1 MIKRDYYEILSISRD
16 CQEEGIKSAYRKQA
30 LKYHPDRNQGD
41 KEAEEKFKEAAEAYE
56 VLRDSE
62 KRKIYDRF
70 GHEGLTGSGFKGFSG
85 SDDIFSNFSDIFEGV
100 FGFGG
105 GGGRSRS
112 RQGNSLRYDV
122 ELTLEKAFEGVEEE
136 ITFHRLDPCKTCEGS
151 GAKPGTVPQTCSTCQ
166 GRGQVIR
173 SQGFFQISSPCPA
186 CHGQGEIITDPC
198 PDCRGGG
205 KTRIEK
211 TINVKIPPGVENGSQ
226 MRIRGEGEAG
236 EHGGPSGDLFVVIHL
251 KEHDFFRRDGENLAC
266 QIPVSFV
273 QAALGANVPIPVLG
287 DEKEYDFEIPAGTQ
301 PGQVIRVQGMGMP
314 GLRGMRR
321 RGDLYVE
328 IIVKIPEKLN
338 QRQTEI
344 LREFADTENLP
355 TASKK
360 KGKGFWKKITD
371 NT

>member
-16 CQEEGIKSAYRKQA
+16 CQEEEIKRAYRKQA

-85 SDDIFSNFSDIFEGV
+85 FDDIFSNFSDIFEGV

-136 ITFHRLDPCKTCEGS
+136 ITFHRLDPCETCGGS
-151 GAKPGTVPQTCSTCQ
+151 GAKPGTDPQTCSTCQ

-186 CHGQGEIITDPC
+186 CHGQGEIIMDPC

-211 TINVKIPPGVENGSQ
+211 TISVKIPPGVENGSQ

-236 EHGGPSGDLFVVIHL
+236 EHGGPSGDLFVVIHV
-251 KEHDFFRRDGENLAC
+251 KEHNFFRRDGENLAC

-273 QAALGANVPIPVLG
+273 QAALGANLPIPVLG
-287 DEKEYDFEIPAGTQ
+287 DEKEYDLEIPMGTQ
-301 PGQVIRVQGMGMP
+301 PGHVIRVQGMGMP

-328 IIVKIPEKLN
+328 IIVKIPEKLS

-344 LREFADTENLP
+344 LTGICRD
-355 TASKK
+355 
-360 KGKGFWKKITD
+360 GKSAHGIQEKRKRFLEK
-371 NT
+371 NNG

>member
-1 MIKRDYYEILSISRD
+1 MIKRDYYEILNVSRS
-16 CQEEGIKSAYRKQA
+16 CEGEEIKKSYRKLA
-30 LKYHPDRNQGD
+30 LQYHPDRNQGN

-56 VLRDSE
+56 VLRDPE
-62 KRKIYDRF
+62 KRKLYDRF
-70 GHEGLTGSGFKGFSG
+70 GHDGLAGTGFRGFSG
-85 SDDIFSNFSDIFEGV
+85 FDDIFSNFSDIFEGV

-105 GGGRSRS
+105 GGGRSRA

-122 ELTLEKAFEGVEEE
+122 ELTLEQAFEGVEQE
-136 ITFHRLDPCKTCEGS
+136 ISFQRLDPCATCGGS

-173 SQGFFQISSPCPA
+173 SQGFFQISSPCPT
-186 CHGQGEIITDPC
+186 CHGQGEIIMDPC

-211 TINVKIPPGVENGSQ
+211 TLSVKIPSGVESGSQ

-236 EHGGPSGDLFVVIHL
+236 EFGGPAGDLFVVIHV
-251 KEHDFFRRDGENLAC
+251 KEHSFFRRDGENLAC
-266 QIPVSFV
+266 RIPMSFV
-273 QAALGANVPIPVLG
+273 QAALGAKLPIPVLG
-287 DEKEYDFEIPAGTQ
+287 EEKEYELNIPAGTQ

-328 IIVKIPEKLN
+328 IIVKIPGKLS

-344 LREFADTENLP
+344 LREFAETENLP
-355 TASKK
+355 AAPKK
-360 KGKGFWKKITD
+360 KGKGFWKKITE
-371 NT
+371 NA